1 MSLESGSYI
10 NDLVITNPT
19 SSDPKS
25 QGDDHFQ
32 LIKKVLKE
40 CLNGFT
46 GGILLTATESGT
58 ASAHVLTP
66 TTALVGYTTG
76 LMLLYR
82 PTNAGTGALT
92 VNVSALGAKSVKT
105 IAGTDPTSGDI
116 LASQPV
122 LLMYDGTNFV
132 ILAGSEYLSKT
143 GNQTLTGNLTLTG
156 NQTVSGTLGVTGAT
170 TITGAL
176 TVGGVVTI
184 PPTGSGSTE
193 AARKDYVDASI
204 TNSGTIP
211 VWVSGTT
218 YAFGAPVFSPTNL
231 QTYRRLI
238 AGDGTTDPSLD
249 PVNWASIP
257 ASTNATYNQS
267 ALVTLPVGTA
277 VSSLYDRLSIDATRE
292 LLIFTSTTAVQA
304 VVWDNTAKMF
314 GTAVLVRAFAAAPG
328 VGALLI
334 GTDKVL
340 VLSAPASANTLE
352 AVVLTFTGATITVNT
367 AATQAMPQTMYA
379 SSGDGKTY
387 GIAHSGVACGSSY
400 VFSLKLA
407 SSVRTIAVT
416 VSGTTPTI
424 GTSLDMGG
432 SGSVPHILGIDSTR
446 LLCLYYTGAVIA
458 AVPITVSAGTTL
470 TAGTSASFGAGS
482 SAWRHFTALTTGRW
496 AVVYTAT
503 NSYGAIVS
511 VSGTVAT
518 VSTVL
523 LNAAADMSNGAVVKI
538 GDQLVVQCSTTKVNV
553 LTDVTGTATAGTAVT
568 TQTLLS
574 GGACCAFGSDYAVFG
589 GTSGYDIIKISGNAP
604 VLYEQGQVQSGVLS
618 TGNEE
623 WSDSYPGKVLSSA
636 TRSGLVV
643 RSATPTELMFTST
656 GPQDVCNVASFVTNN
671 CGHQSA
677 AVLWAG
683 YQPVAS
689 TTVRIHRLEML

>member
-1 MSLESGSYI
+1 M
-10 NDLVITNPT
+10 PT
-19 SSDPKS
+19 SPPSITTLPAAPDPS
-25 QGDDHFQ
+25 NRSTFNSLAYPWSAALPTFG
-32 LIKKVLKE
+32 
-40 CLNGFT
+40 
-46 GGILLTATESGT
+46 TE
-58 ASAHVLTP
+58 
-66 TTALVGYTTG
+66 
-76 LMLLYR
+76 
-82 PTNAGTGALT
+82 
-92 VNVSALGAKSVKT
+92 VSAVATNVKANADEAYSSAQSAAAQYAAAT
-105 IAGTDPTSGDI
+105 AQAVAAAGS
-116 LASQPV
+116 AA
-122 LLMYDGTNFV
+122 
-132 ILAGSEYLSKT
+132 LAG
-143 GNQTLTGNLTLTG
+143 
-156 NQTVSGTLGVTGAT
+156 AT
-170 TITGAL
+170 A
-176 TVGGVVTI
+176 
-184 PPTGSGSTE
+184 
-193 AARKDYVDASI
+193 
-204 TNSGTIP
+204 
-211 VWVSGTT
+211 WVSGTT
-218 YAFGAPVFSPTNL
+218 YAIGDARYSLVNFFPYRRITAGAGAIDPASDPTNW
-231 QTYRRLI
+231 TKAADWPI
-238 AGDGTTDPSLD
+238 VD
-249 PVNWASIP
+249 
-257 ASTNATYNQS
+257 ATYNQT

-277 VSSLYDRLSIDATRE
+277 VNSLYDRLSIDATRE

-334 GTDKVL
+334 GADKVL

-352 AVVLTFTGATITVNT
+352 AVVLTFTGTTITVNT
-367 AATQAMPQTMYA
+367 AATQTMPQIMYA

-400 VFSLKLA
+400 VFSLKLE

-523 LNAAADMSNGAVVKI
+523 LNAAADLSAGAVVKI

-568 TQTLLS
+568 TQTLSS
-574 GGACCAFGSDYAVFG
+574 GSACCAFGSDYAVFCG
-589 GTSGYDIIKISGNAP
+589 SSVFSTVKLSGNDPVVYEHGTLIEEVVTSGG
-604 VLYEQGQVQSGVLS
+604 
-618 TGNEE
+618 EE
-623 WSDSYPGKVLSSA
+623 WHDSVPGRVLSSA
-636 TRSGLVV
+636 IRSGIAARGTSLPVQ
-643 RSATPTELMFTST
+643 LFNST
-656 GPQDVCNVASFVTNN
+656 GPESVGNAAPYVSTTSTR
-671 CGHQSA
+671 HQSNT
-677 AVLWAG
+677 VLWGARMLM
-683 YQPVAS
+683 AS
-689 TTVRIHRLEML
+689 TVMRITRLEML

>member
-1 MSLESGSYI
+1 M
-10 NDLVITNPT
+10 PT
-19 SSDPKS
+19 SP
-25 QGDDHFQ
+25 
-32 LIKKVLKE
+32 
-40 CLNGFT
+40 
-46 GGILLTATESGT
+46 
-58 ASAHVLTP
+58 P
-66 TTALVGYTTG
+66 TITALPAAPDPSNRSTFNSLAYPWSAA
-76 LMLLYR
+76 L
-82 PTNAGTGALT
+82 PTFGTE
-92 VNVSALGAKSVKT
+92 VSAVATNVKANADEAYSSAQSAAAQYAAAT
-105 IAGTDPTSGDI
+105 AQAVAAAGS
-116 LASQPV
+116 AA
-122 LLMYDGTNFV
+122 
-132 ILAGSEYLSKT
+132 LAG
-143 GNQTLTGNLTLTG
+143 
-156 NQTVSGTLGVTGAT
+156 AT
-170 TITGAL
+170 A
-176 TVGGVVTI
+176 
-184 PPTGSGSTE
+184 
-193 AARKDYVDASI
+193 
-204 TNSGTIP
+204 
-211 VWVSGTT
+211 WVSGTT
-218 YAFGAPVFSPTNL
+218 YAIGDARYSLVNFFPYRRITAGAGAIDPASDPTNW
-231 QTYRRLI
+231 TKAADWPI
-238 AGDGTTDPSLD
+238 VD
-249 PVNWASIP
+249 
-257 ASTNATYNQS
+257 ATYNQT

-277 VSSLYDRLSIDATRE
+277 ASSLYDRLSIDATRE

-334 GTDKVL
+334 GADKVL

-352 AVVLTFTGATITVNT
+352 AVVLTFTGTTITVNT

-523 LNAAADMSNGAVVKI
+523 LNAAADLSAGAVVKI

-568 TQTLLS
+568 TQTLS
-574 GGACCAFGSDYAVFG
+574 SSGACCAFGSDYAVFG
-589 GTSGYDIIKISGNAP
+589 GSSVFSTIKISGNDP
-604 VLYEQGQVQSGVLS
+604 VVYEHGTLIEEVVTSG
-618 TGNEE
+618 GEE
-623 WSDSYPGKVLSSA
+623 WHDSVPGRVLSSA
-636 TRSGLVV
+636 IRSGIAA
-643 RSATPTELMFTST
+643 RSSTLHVQLFNST
-656 GPQDVCNVASFVTNN
+656 GPESVGNAAPYVSTTSTR
-671 CGHQSA
+671 HQSNT
-677 AVLWAG
+677 VLWGARMLM
-683 YQPVAS
+683 AS
-689 TTVRIHRLEML
+689 TVMRITRLEML